1 MNIRGRPEGHDDT
14 GQKILDADVPDAH
27 AVARRP
33 DRVDRGGLGPMTK
46 PLDRHQGNLVILA
59 VRAWFLEAVRTWC
72 PEVLEDL
79 WRAVYV
85 PLEARVGR
93 DDAARLLRS
102 PLPVDREVETGILRW
117 ARRWRLNTVWI
128 RDEAWRT
135 LRFWAAHPRD
145 ARGKDDRLRWAPL
158 IKTRSLVGA
167 PPVRRPRNGTVLER
181 LVRLRVCRPAV
192 AERDLAAA
200 HHVAPD
206 TIRVGVN
213 LLAKSIELP
222 VRRRG
227 RPRAS

>member
-1 MNIRGRPEGHDDT
+1 
-14 GQKILDADVPDAH
+14 
-27 AVARRP
+27 
-33 DRVDRGGLGPMTK
+33 MTK
-46 PLDRHQGNLVILA
+46 RLDRHPGNLVILA
-59 VRAWFLEAVRTWC
+59 VRAGFLEAVRTWC

-117 ARRWRLNTVWI
+117 ARRWRLDTVWI

-135 LRFWAAHPRD
+135 LRFWTAHPRA
-145 ARGKDDRLRWAPL
+145 ARGRDDRLRWVPL
-158 IKTRSLVGA
+158 INTRPLVGA
-167 PPVRRPRNGTVLER
+167 PPVRRPRDGAVLEW

-192 AERDLAAA
+192 AARDLAAK

-206 TIRVGVN
+206 TIRVEVN
-213 LLAKSIELP
+213 RLARSLDLP
-222 VRRRG
+222 VRPPG
-227 RPRAS
+227 RPRGS

>member
-1 MNIRGRPEGHDDT
+1 
-14 GQKILDADVPDAH
+14 
-27 AVARRP
+27 
-33 DRVDRGGLGPMTK
+33 MTK

-79 WRAVYV
+79 RRTVYV